1 MKRSAFSST
10 QIFDYQ
16 ERYIDVLYYRGLHGR
31 IFMKIKLLMNPL
43 NETHLAMVSGVIHC
57 DVSPESINKE
67 SSTECHSYNHLVNR
81 SP

>member
-43 NETHLAMVSGVIHC
+43 NETHLAMVSGVIH
-57 DVSPESINKE
+57 
-67 SSTECHSYNHLVNR
+67 
-81 SP
+81 